1 MVCMFCGNVPFSR
14 KGLEV
19 AQLISTTVAE
29 LEQMAM
35 EGGERER
42 DVRMCKIMS

>member
-1 MVCMFCGNVPFSR
+1 MFCGNVPFSR

-35 EGGERER
+35 EGERER
-42 DVRMCKIMS
+42 CTYV